1 MRVELRPITE
11 DDRPML
17 FKNQSDP
24 IAAAMVGF
32 PSREWD
38 EYIEHSRKV
47 GADPDA
53 VTRAIVADGVL
64 VGDIVSWS
72 QDGDREVGYWIDRA
86 HWGHGIGIIYLPVG
100 TWVRAFLGLG
110 TMYLVTSS
118 FVLAKCVRD
127 AQESTGLAQR
137 LDQARVDKILA
148 EHDPFAA
155 GNLNH

>member
-11 DDRPML
+11 GDRPML

-86 HWGHGIGIIYLPVG
+86 HWGHGIATTAL
-100 TWVRAFLGLG
+100 TAFL
-110 TMYLVTSS
+110 TEVTERPLFAHVARHNGGS
-118 FVLAKCVRD
+118 
-127 AQESTGLAQR
+127 
-137 LDQARVDKILA
+137 ARVLVKCGFAPLPEDERPA
-148 EHDPFAA
+148 DADPEEHIFM
-155 GNLNH
+155 LS

>member
-64 VGDIVSWS
+64 VGDIMSWR
-72 QDGDREVGYWIDRA
+72 QDGVREVGYWIDRA
-86 HWGHGIGIIYLPVG
+86 HWGNGIATTAL
-100 TWVRAFLGLG
+100 TAFL
-110 TMYLVTSS
+110 TEVTERPLFAHVARHNGGS
-118 FVLAKCVRD
+118 
-127 AQESTGLAQR
+127 
-137 LDQARVDKILA
+137 ARVLVKCGFAPVPEDERPA
-148 EHDPFAA
+148 DADPEEHIFM
-155 GNLNH
+155 LS